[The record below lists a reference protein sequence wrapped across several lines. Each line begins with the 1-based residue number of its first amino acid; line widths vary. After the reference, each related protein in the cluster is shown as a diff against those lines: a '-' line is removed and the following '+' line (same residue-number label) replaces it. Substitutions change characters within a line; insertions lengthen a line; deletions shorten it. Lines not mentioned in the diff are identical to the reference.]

1 MTELI
6 QVQPVEC
13 KEPVEEAPCRRAC
26 PVNIDVPRYCRL
38 ISEGKFAE
46 ALAVIREK
54 LPLPSICGRVCFA
67 PCEAECRM
75 NEELGPV
82 MIRLLRRFVAERD
95 TGIWKK
101 NAKIAKATGKRVAI
115 IGSGPAGLT
124 AAYYSAKLGHSVTIF
139 EALPEPGG
147 MMRYGIPAY
156 RLPRDVLKAEIEII
170 KGVGVDI
177 KVNSKIDNIDSLF
190 EQSYNAVFIA
200 VGAHKPIK
208 MGIMGE
214 KDIKIVESLSLLK
227 KVNLGKKI
235 ALGPRVA
242 VVGGGNSAVDTARTA
257 LRLGSKDVT
266 IVYRRSRADMPANQ
280 LEVEEAL
287 HEGVKMQFL
296 TVPTEITRVNHG
308 IRLKCIQV
316 SPGKLDESL
325 RPKTEP
331 VAGSEFSID
340 IDSVISAIGEA
351 PDIPKRFGLVTTSRG
366 TLQVGAD
373 SVATS
378 RAGVFAGGDAVSG
391 PASVIEAIA
400 AGRKAAI
407 SIDEYLGGIGMIDE
421 VLLPQEEVVPLESL
435 SLPGRR
441 ALTRSLPINERLTGF
456 EEVDLGLT
464 EEVAIEQANR
474 CLRCDLPIIVDATKC
489 TGCRTCQLWCSFRYE
504 KAFYPSRAEI
514 KIEEPPKRE
523 LGFGISFTNVCDTC
537 GICVR
542 YCPTGALS
550 R

>member
-1 MTELI
+1 MREI
-6 QVQPVEC
+6 MQVKAVEC
-13 KEPVEEAPCRRAC
+13 KEPVEEPPCRHAC
-26 PVNIDVPRYCRL
+26 PVSIDIPRYCRL

-54 LPLPSICGRVCFA
+54 LPFPSVCGRICFA

-82 MIRLLRRFVAERD
+82 MIRALRRFVAERD
-95 TGIWKK
+95 TGIWKRNTK
-101 NAKIAKATGKRVAI
+101 VAKATGKRVAI

-124 AAYYSAKLGHSVTIF
+124 AAYYLAKLGHSVTVF
-139 EALPEPGG
+139 EALPDPGG
-147 MMRYGIPAY
+147 MMRYCIPKY
-156 RLPRDVLKAEIEII
+156 RLPKGVLDAEIDVI

-177 KVNSKIDNIDSLF
+177 KVNSKIDNLAPLF
-190 EQSYNAVFIA
+190 EQGYNVVFIA
-200 VGAHKPIK
+200 IGAHKPIK
-208 MGIMGE
+208 MGIAE
-214 KDIKIVESLSLLK
+214 EENSWLVESLSLLK
-227 KVNLGKKI
+227 KVSLGEKV

-242 VVGGGNSAVDTARTA
+242 VVGGGNSAVDAARTA

-287 HEGVKMQFL
+287 CEGVKIQFL
-296 TVPTEITRVNHG
+296 TIPTEITRVNHG
-308 IRLKCIQV
+308 IRLKCIQM

-325 RPKTEP
+325 RPYTEP
-331 VAGSEFSID
+331 IAGSEFNID
-340 IDSVISAIGEA
+340 VDSVVSAIGEM
-351 PDIPKRFGLVTTSRG
+351 PDIPEMFGLLTTSKG

-373 SVATS
+373 SVVTS

-400 AGRKAAI
+400 AGRKAAV

-421 VLLPQEEVVPLESL
+421 TLLPQEEVTPLEPS

-441 ALTRSLPINERLTGF
+441 AMTRLLPITERLTGF
-456 EEVDLGLT
+456 DEVDLGLT
-464 EEVAIEQANR
+464 EEVAIEQAKR

-504 KAFYPSRAEI
+504 KAFYPSQAEI
-514 KIEEPPKRE
+514 KIEEPGKRE
-523 LGFGISFTNVCDTC
+523 LGFGISFTNVCDVC

-542 YCPTGALS
+542 YCPTGALT